1 MATQMADGMIDIR
14 RYVPGTLI
22 RHINR
27 GQRRRPTPQVTH
39 DTEHDT
45 FSFHHLSRKQAEAML
60 ALLRSDPKFYGLC
73 TRLLNHLY
81 PDTPLARIQA
91 FLDGGEGVQG

>member
-1 MATQMADGMIDIR
+1 MATALRDGMIDIR

-27 GQRRRPTPQVTH
+27 GQRRRPAPDVTH
-39 DTEHDT
+39 DDGHDT
-45 FSFHHLSRKQAEAML
+45 FTIHDLSRKQAEA
-60 ALLRSDPKFYGLC
+60 LLRAAYADVRLYGLC
-73 TRLLNHLY
+73 TALLNHLY

>member
-1 MATQMADGMIDIR
+1 MATALRDGMIDIR
-14 RYVPGTLI
+14 RYVPGTHI
-22 RHINR
+22 RHITR

-39 DTEHDT
+39 DTDHDT

-60 ALLRSDPKFYGLC
+60 RAAYADVRLYGLC
-73 TRLLNHLY
+73 TALMTMLY

-91 FLDGGEGVQG
+91 FLDGGEGVQP

>member
-1 MATQMADGMIDIR
+1 MATALRDGMIDIR

-27 GQRRRPTPQVTH
+27 GQRRRPAPQVTH

-45 FSFHHLSRKQAEAML
+45 FSSHHLSRKQAEA
-60 ALLRSDPKFYGLC
+60 
-73 TRLLNHLY
+73 LLNHLY